1 MIIGITDPMRDADT
15 YERYA
20 AFARKW
26 IPGAEA
32 QILSCVTG
40 TFSEIERC
48 DALLLTGGGDVH
60 PKFYSREEDAA
71 LAREVKIGRDLFE
84 FDVIREAMERQ
95 MPVMGICRGIQVF
108 NVAMGGSLV
117 PDIEAAGL
125 MSHRRGDEPE
135 RLHGVKVM
143 NGSILKGIV
152 GVTEGT
158 VNSEHHQA
166 VDAVG
171 RGLRVAARSDD
182 GIIEALEWEDPAGKP
197 FVLLVQWHPER
208 MSDTGG
214 PFSRNLIERFASE
227 VRPVRTL

>member
-1 MIIGITDPMRDADT
+1 MIIGITDPMRDAAT

-20 AFARKW
+20 ALARRW
-26 IPGAEA
+26 IPGAEV

-40 TFSEIERC
+40 TLSEIERC

-71 LAREVKIGRDLFE
+71 FATEVKIGRDLFE
-84 FDVIREAMERQ
+84 FDIIREAMERG
-95 MPVMGICRGIQVF
+95 MPVMGICRGTQVF
-108 NVAMGGSLV
+108 NVAMGGTLI
-117 PDIEAAGL
+117 PDIEAAGFECH
-125 MSHRRGDEPE
+125 SRGEAPE
-135 RLHGVKVM
+135 RLHGMKVM
-143 NGSILKGIV
+143 KGSMLNGIV

-158 VNSEHHQA
+158 VNSSHHQA

-182 GIIEALEWEDPAGKP
+182 GIIEALEWEKPAGKP

-208 MSDTGG
+208 MSDTAG
-214 PFSRNLIERFASE
+214 PFSRNLIERLASE
-227 VRPVRTL
+227 VRAVRTL

>member
-1 MIIGITDPMRDADT
+1 MIIGITDPMRDAAT
-15 YERYA
+15 YEMYA
-20 AFARKW
+20 SLARQW

-32 QILSCVTG
+32 QMLSCVTG

-60 PKFYSREEDAA
+60 PKFYSREEDAS

-84 FDVIREAMERQ
+84 FDIIREAMERH
-95 MPVMGICRGIQVF
+95 MPVMGICRGTQVF
-108 NVAMGGSLV
+108 NVAMGGSLI
-117 PDIEAAGL
+117 PDIEAAGFT
-125 MSHRRGDEPE
+125 SHRRGDDPG

-143 NGSILKGIV
+143 KGSTLKGIV

-158 VNSEHHQA
+158 VNSSHHQA

-197 FVLLVQWHPER
+197 FVMMVQWHPEQ
-208 MSDTGG
+208 MSDPAG
-214 PFSRNLIERFASE
+214 PFSRNLIERLAAE
-227 VRPVRTL
+227 ARHVRTL